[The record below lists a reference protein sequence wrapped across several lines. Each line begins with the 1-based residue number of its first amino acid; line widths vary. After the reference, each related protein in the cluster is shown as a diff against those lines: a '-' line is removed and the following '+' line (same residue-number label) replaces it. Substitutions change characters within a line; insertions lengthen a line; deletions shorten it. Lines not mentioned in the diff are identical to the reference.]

1 MTPVDQD
8 SVLLALIA
16 SGASHCADV
25 VVDQGNLLV
34 SLFMTG
40 LVGGLA
46 HCSAMC
52 GPFVLSQVGARL
64 EGVPASRMREWHR
77 LAGAALLPY
86 QMGRLTTYSLLGVA
100 GASLAGS
107 LGSLTGLRWISAL
120 LLGLAALF
128 FVGYAIPRVKALLPG
143 QGAGGGG
150 GGEGWWSR
158 HVGRIAKPLFA
169 APTGGR
175 GYALGLLLGF
185 IPCGLLYGALAAAAS
200 TGDPVAGGFGM
211 AVFALGTMPTLF
223 GVGLA
228 GHVAGTHWRGILAK
242 GAPVLLVLNAAILSW
257 MAVSLVA

>member
-1 MTPVDQD
+1 MDQD

-16 SGASHCADV
+16 AGVSHCADV

-40 LVGGLA
+40 LIGGVA
-46 HCSAMC
+46 HCAAMC

-86 QMGRLTTYSLLGVA
+86 QLGRLTTYSLLGAV
-100 GASLAGS
+100 GASLAGR
-107 LGSLTGLRWISAL
+107 LGDIAGLRWISAAL
-120 LLGLAALF
+120 LVFAALF
-128 FVGYAIPRVKALLPG
+128 FLGHAVPRVRALLPG
-143 QGAGGGG
+143 ATTATATTS
-150 GGEGWWSR
+150 EGWWAR
-158 HVGRIAKPLFA
+158 RVGRVAGPLFA
-169 APTGGR
+169 APVGWR
-175 GYALGLLLGF
+175 GYALGVLLGF

-200 TGDPVAGGFGM
+200 TGDPLAGAFGM

-228 GHVAGTHWRGILAK
+228 GHVAGTRWHGVLAK
-242 GAPVLLVLNAAILSW
+242 GAPVLLVLNAVVLSW
-257 MAVSLVA
+257 MAVSLIA

>member
-1 MTPVDQD
+1 MDQD

-16 SGASHCADV
+16 AGVSHCADV

-46 HCSAMC
+46 HCTAMC

-86 QMGRLTTYSLLGVA
+86 QVGRLTTYSLLGAV

-107 LGSLTGLRWISAL
+107 LGSLTGLRWISAV

-128 FVGYAIPRVKALLPG
+128 FIGYAIPRVKALLPG
-143 QGAGGGG
+143 QGQGERR
-150 GGEGWWSR
+150 EGWWSR
-158 HVGRIAKPLFA
+158 HVGRLARPLFA
-169 APTGGR
+169 APTGWR

-200 TGDPVAGGFGM
+200 TGDPLAGAFGM

-228 GHVAGTHWRGILAK
+228 GHVAGTQWRGALVK
-242 GAPVLLVLNAAILSW
+242 GAPVLLVLNAAVLSW
-257 MAVSLVA
+257 MAVSLVV

>member
-1 MTPVDQD
+1 MDQE

-16 SGASHCADV
+16 AGVSHCADV

-40 LVGGLA
+40 LVGGLV

-86 QMGRLTTYSLLGVA
+86 QFGRLTTYMGLGAV
-100 GASLAGS
+100 GATLTGT
-107 LGSLTGLRWISAL
+107 LGAFTGLRWISAV

-128 FVGYAIPRVKALLPG
+128 FLGYAVPRVRALLPG
-143 QGAGGGG
+143 QGGGRSGR
-150 GGEGWWSR
+150 EGWWSR
-158 HVGRIAKPLFA
+158 TVGRWARPLFA
-169 APTGGR
+169 APVGWR
-175 GYALGLLLGF
+175 GYALGVLLGF

-200 TGDPVAGGFGM
+200 TGDPVAGAFGM
-211 AVFALGTMPTLF
+211 GVFALGTMPTLF

-228 GHVAGTHWRGILAK
+228 GHIAGTQWRGVLVR
-242 GAPVLLVLNAAILSW
+242 GAPLLLVLNAGVLSW
-257 MAVSLVA
+257 MAITLIA

>member
-1 MTPVDQD
+1 MDQD

-16 SGASHCADV
+16 AGVSHCADV

-40 LVGGLA
+40 LVGGVA

-86 QMGRLTTYSLLGVA
+86 QLGRLTTYSLLGAV
-100 GASLAGS
+100 GASLAGGLAGS
-107 LGSLTGLRWISAL
+107 LGGLAGLRWISAL

-128 FVGYAIPRVKALLPG
+128 FLGYAIPRVRALLPG
-143 QGAGGGG
+143 QGGDGR
-150 GGEGWWSR
+150 EGWWSR
-158 HVGRIAKPLFA
+158 HVGRLARPLFA
-169 APTGGR
+169 APTGWR

-200 TGDPVAGGFGM
+200 TGDPVAGAFGM

-228 GHVAGTHWRGILAK
+228 GHVAGSHWRGVLAK
-242 GAPVLLVLNAAILSW
+242 GAPVLLVLNAVVLSW
-257 MAVSLVA
+257 MAVGLIV